1 MNVQAVHE
9 NPAFNE
15 RVNAAAQHPPVA
27 PKKAMRLFGDAI
39 FADEKHLMRKE
50 TAVTITDAMICDSSS
65 TDLGNTE
72 NFGCID
78 RLWIFKM

>member
-1 MNVQAVHE
+1 MSVQAVHE

-39 FADEKHLMRKE
+39 FCRWEISNAKQGSCNYYR
-50 TAVTITDAMICDSSS
+50 CN
-65 TDLGNTE
+65 DL
-72 NFGCID
+72 
-78 RLWIFKM
+78 